1 MRAAIAAQDDDSY
14 DYYLM
19 KVTSN
24 GLVTLR
30 AEETDDYGCQ
40 FQAGNIV
47 LKGQFFLRHNLIV
60 MNYKLDVKKKAMV
73 HPGTV
78 RCVCS
83 ELKKEGKGR
92 NEVYRVAMDVHE
104 DIITLL

>member
-1 MRAAIAAQDDDSY
+1 MTNHFQQSHYIYVLRIWSMRAAIAAQDDDSY

-19 KVTSN
+19 KMTSN

-47 LKGQFFLRHNLIV
+47 LKGQF
-60 MNYKLDVKKKAMV
+60 
-73 HPGTV
+73 
-78 RCVCS
+78 S
-83 ELKKEGKGR
+83 W
-92 NEVYRVAMDVHE
+92 
-104 DIITLL
+104 DITW